1 MFGVS
6 FTEIAVIALITLIFV
21 GPQKL
26 PSMLYTL
33 GRWIRKLRE
42 LTTQV
47 RAQTGIDEILR
58 QEGFE
63 GGLGELRNMLRGDIQ
78 VGRGAR
84 RRHYEDP
91 YEEAYELDQSR
102 EYPPE
107 GADVSGAVPDDLVDD
122 DDGDDEL
129 DDVENG
135 PVPAP
140 EPELTSHPAREP
152 DPPWK
157 REPDAAGAG
166 DAAAPGAPEAGGGST
181 SESATDAPES
191 ASAPK
196 SGPRA

>member
-1 MFGVS
+1 VFGVS
-6 FTEIAVIALITLIFV
+6 FTEIAVIALITLIVV

-42 LTTQV
+42 LTTEV
-47 RAQTGIDEILR
+47 RAQTGIDDILR

-84 RRHYEDP
+84 RRPYEDP
-91 YEEAYELDQSR
+91 YEDAYELDQSR

-107 GADVSGAVPDDLVDD
+107 GADVSGAVPDDLVDED
-122 DDGDDEL
+122 EEL
-129 DDVENG
+129 DEADQA
-135 PVPAP
+135 PIPAA

-157 REPDAAGAG
+157 REPGTADAAAAGAPE
-166 DAAAPGAPEAGGGST
+166 PGAA
-181 SESATDAPES
+181 SEPAKDAPDS